1 MPPPFTVE
9 SCARE
14 VLAAIDTSA
23 GHLLCAQWVA
33 RRYQRIAS
41 RGRLRHLR
49 KVGEVVLPATMS
61 AGTVSVTQG
70 SVVVTPDATAAAAW
84 ATPTG
89 FSTDPANPSLSL
101 VGRFIRPAMNW
112 YEIAAVIGSGP
123 ITALQLTIPFLETT
137 NATASA
143 TIAEQRTR
151 LLPTVR
157 WLGDMVHM
165 RRGQLLENVSLA
177 ELDHEDPDRR
187 SAAAGGGPSAW
198 AETAVDTDG
207 TKRVEFFPYPSQ
219 DELIRYVYW
228 STPPELAFHAPLPPQ
243 IDPHVIIEG
252 ALIDAMRYEAAQAV
266 RAGKPD
272 LAGYW
277 MNAYRSQAT
286 AWENQVIEAIRSDLG
301 VDDVTM
307 ILQLP
312 RNFGLGARRDTITAR
327 DIVLDRWPI

>member
-49 KVGEVVLPATMS
+49 KVGEVVVPATMS
-61 AGTVSVTQG
+61 TGTVAVTQG
-70 SVVVTPDATAAAAW
+70 SNVVTPNAAAATSW
-84 ATPTG
+84 ATPSG
-89 FSTDPANPSLSL
+89 VSLDPANPALSL
-101 VGRFIRPAMNW
+101 IGRFIRPAVNW
-112 YEIAAVIGSGP
+112 YEIASVVGSAP
-123 ITALQLTIPFLETT
+123 ITSLHLTIPFLETT

-143 TIAEQRTR
+143 VITEQRTR

-165 RRGQLLENVSLA
+165 RRGHLLANVSLA
-177 ELDHEDPDRR
+177 ELDHDDPDRR
-187 SAAAGGGPSAW
+187 SASIGGGPSAW

-207 TKRVEFFPYPSQ
+207 TKRVEFFPYASQ

-228 STPPELAFHAPLPPQ
+228 STPPELGFSDPLPPQ

-252 ALIDAMRYEAAQAV
+252 ALIDAMRYEAAKSV
-266 RAGKPD
+266 REGKPD

-277 MNAYRSQAT
+277 TNAYRSQAT
-286 AWENQVIEAIRSDLG
+286 AWEQQVIEAIRSDLA

-312 RNFGLGARRDTITAR
+312 RSFGLGMRRDITTAQ
-327 DIVLDRWPI
+327 DIAMERWPL